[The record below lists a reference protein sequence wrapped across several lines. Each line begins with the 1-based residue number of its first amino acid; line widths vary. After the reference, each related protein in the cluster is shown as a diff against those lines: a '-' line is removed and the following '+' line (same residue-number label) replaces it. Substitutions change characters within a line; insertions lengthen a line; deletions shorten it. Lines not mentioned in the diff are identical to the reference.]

1 MSEIGAPRTIRTPS
15 VDECLARSVLARALS
30 QGLQPPSER
39 TMRALFSAESRRAL
53 QEAARVLDT
62 ESDGTLRAA
71 AQAVSLSPE
80 PTLMCLTIMYDA
92 VFGHT
97 LRGKVC
103 PFETEYGNSPVF
115 QQAQELADIAGFY
128 LAFGLGPSV
137 GSGDRLDHVACE
149 LEFLDFLSLK
159 EACALEGGDTEMLF
173 VTRHALRK
181 FLKDH
186 LGRFGIAFGSS
197 LAREDAGGLYGALGV
212 LCATF
217 LRAQC
222 RGLGVPEGS
231 ELLELRAATEDD
243 SVPMACGSAGDA
255 DNLLQ
260 IRSTR

>member
-1 MSEIGAPRTIRTPS
+1 MSEIGAPRAMHTPA
-15 VDECLARSVLARALS
+15 VDECLARSVMARALS
-30 QGLQPPSER
+30 LGLQPPSER

-53 QEAARVLDT
+53 REAARVLDT
-62 ESDGTLRAA
+62 EADETLQAA
-71 AQAVSLSPE
+71 VRAVSMSPE
-80 PTLMCLTIMYDA
+80 PTLPRLTTMYDA

-103 PFETEYGNSPVF
+103 PFETEYGNGPVF
-115 QQAQELADIAGFY
+115 QQAQELADISGFY
-128 LAFGLGPSV
+128 LAFGLGSSV
-137 GSGDRLDHVACE
+137 GSSDRLDHVACE

-159 EACALEGGDTEMLF
+159 EACALEQGETEMLF

-186 LGRFGIAFGSS
+186 IGRFGIAFGSS
-197 LAREDAGGLYGALGV
+197 LAREDAGGLYGMLGV

-222 RGLGVPEGS
+222 RWLGVPEGS
-231 ELLELRAATEDD
+231 ELLELRATEDD
-243 SVPMACGSAGDA
+243 PAPMACGSAGEPD
-255 DNLLQ
+255 DLLQ